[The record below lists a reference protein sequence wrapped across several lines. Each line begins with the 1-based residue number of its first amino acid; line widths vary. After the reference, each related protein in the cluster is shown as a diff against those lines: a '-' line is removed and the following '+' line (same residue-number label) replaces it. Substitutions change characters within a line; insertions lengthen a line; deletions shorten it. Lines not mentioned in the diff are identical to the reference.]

1 MASNKIKNYF
11 TSLELSFKIQK
22 HMNIIK
28 NFQIIA
34 LICCCCHIS
43 FGQYEF
49 TDVKKIDCTSVKNQ
63 GKTGTCWSFATTSF
77 IESEVNRKTGKNIDL
92 SEMYVVKQ
100 IYKDKAR
107 NYVLRQGKANFSQG
121 SLSHDLM
128 RNITAKGIVPQS
140 AFSGYTFNKEKYD
153 HSEMEAGLKGFLDGV
168 IGQKRLSP
176 LWDDAF
182 NAILDIYMG
191 TESGNFKY
199 DGKVYSPRSF
209 ANMLEIDADDYVSVT
224 SFTHHPFYSSFI
236 LEIPD
241 NYSNGSYMNVPM
253 NELQEIVDH
262 ALSKGYTIAWDGDV
276 SEKGWSSKKGI
287 AIQPEK
293 YDDEIFD
300 NPVKEIEVT
309 QESRQENFENYSTT
323 DDHLMHL
330 VGTAKDQKGNKY
342 YVIKNSWGAY
352 NSYDG
357 YLYMSVPYFQMKTV
371 SVLIHKDAVPE
382 SIARKF

>member
-191 TESGNFKY
+191 PESGNFKY

-209 ANMLEIDADDYVSVT
+209 ANMLEIDADNYVSVT